1 MPSFVGCVFL
11 SASYWLPVAS
21 LDILLARLNI
31 YSCCG
36 LETGECCE
44 CGVWWL
50 AWPWQWKCPKAGRA
64 SWLTV
69 ETGEELALSGWAHL
83 SWLKCRQHTAYN
95 EIVKYWQYCN
105 DMTFLFSTLRR
116 VYFVRMHIWRTADTD
131 IENALY
137 RFCVSCFSILFRYLW
152 DKYEIINMC
161 DLFRQQPQQ
170 QY

>member
-83 SWLKCRQHTAYN
+83 SWLKCRQLTAYN
-95 EIVKYWQYCN
+95 EIVKYWKV
-105 DMTFLFSTLRR
+105 MTWLSCFLHWGGFILWGCT
-116 VYFVRMHIWRTADTD
+116 FEEQHADTD

-152 DKYEIINMC
+152 DK
-161 DLFRQQPQQ
+161 
-170 QY
+170 

>member
-95 EIVKYWQYCN
+95 EIVKYWKV
-105 DMTFLFSTLRR
+105 MTWLSCFLHWGGR
-116 VYFVRMHIWRTADTD
+116 VYFVRMHIWRTACR
-131 IENALY
+131 Y
-137 RFCVSCFSILFRYLW
+137 RYRECTLQILCLLLFYSIQISLRQIW
-152 DKYEIINMC
+152 DY
-161 DLFRQQPQQ
+161 
-170 QY
+170 